1 MVEAAVANLACEALV
16 EEPGVWPR
24 FGLVGPGT
32 AGSHDDMDYGL
43 LVRSAA
49 ALHPHFEDS
58 ARLGLQH
65 PGDAGASFQLFRRR
79 GVIAEREMFQATGG
93 VNTHKGAIFMLGLLG
108 HAWARLQTRRL
119 HEGWPGRPSATAVL
133 DEAFRAAA
141 PSMRREL
148 RHPHAGFSQTYGEW
162 ALIRHGWRGIRGAVL
177 DGFATLR
184 RAFHWLLRHRHLA
197 RARALGFLRHYFFAT
212 SEDTNLLKRAGHDRA
227 RELLLG
233 SRRLLAQGSVLHP
246 GGARNVMAFERLLL
260 RQRLSG
266 AAAGD
271 LVAALLFLTKLHEH
285 GHLAAA

>member
-1 MVEAAVANLACEALV
+1 VLEMAIAELACEALV
-16 EEPGVWPR
+16 EEPEVWPR
-24 FGLVGPGT
+24 FGLVGPET

-43 LVRSAA
+43 LVRSAT
-49 ALHPHFEDS
+49 ALRPHFEDS
-58 ARLGLQH
+58 ARLGLRNVRD
-65 PGDAGASFQLFRRR
+65 PEASFQLFRQR
-79 GVIAEREMFQATGG
+79 GVIAEREMFHATGG

-108 HAWARLQTRRL
+108 HAWARIHARRL
-119 HEGWPGRPSATAVL
+119 HEGRPGGPSATAVL

-184 RAFHWLLRHRHLA
+184 RAFRWLLHHRHLA
-197 RARALGFLRHYFFAT
+197 GALGFLRHSFFAA
-212 SEDTNLLKRAGHDRA
+212 SEDTNLLKRAGYDRA
-227 RELLLG
+227 RELVKA

-260 RQRLSG
+260 RHRLSG

-271 LVAALLFLTKLHEH
+271 MLAALLFLTKLHEH